1 MKHKPTT
8 ARIVESDAYTK
19 REREEIARNIIAFA
33 EHAFVETAVNHFG
46 VMVVKRRRMT
56 IDELKWL
63 AVIHD
68 DVLGK
73 INHKEINHATNQSQ
87 GDKNAMVISRPQ

>member
-8 ARIVESDAYTK
+8 ARIVNSAAYTK
-19 REREEIARNIIAFA
+19 REREQIARNIIEFA
-33 EHAFVETAVNHFG
+33 ENAFVETAVNHFG

-73 INHKEINHATNQSQ
+73 INHKQINNATNQSQ